1 MKTVVFKNG
10 NMIMNMN
17 MCMCM
22 YMYMCFVVLL
32 SDRLSIKGKR
42 RCTA

>member
-1 MKTVVFKNG
+1 MTTVAFEN
-10 NMIMNMN
+10 NNMN

-22 YMYMCFVVLL
+22 YMCFAALL
-32 SDRLSIKGKR
+32 SNRLSGQGKR